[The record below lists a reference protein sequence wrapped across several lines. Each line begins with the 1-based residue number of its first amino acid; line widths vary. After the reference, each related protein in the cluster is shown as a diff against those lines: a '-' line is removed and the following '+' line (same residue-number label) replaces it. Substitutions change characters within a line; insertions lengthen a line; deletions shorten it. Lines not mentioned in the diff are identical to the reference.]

1 MPNQP
6 DGQERTAIYQS
17 NYSKSIGISTVFEL
31 SKSIFNS
38 VKSVIEVSVGSTKA
52 LHQVMVVHNSDG
64 VCMNQLPFLSASGTI
79 ANTSIEEYDNILGI
93 GTFGVNFDSS
103 NNFLL
108 KFYPDAFFNSS
119 DIQVSALNLCIYND
133 NDVLNTI
140 NTPDLSYGNVVESV
154 DLSLK
159 INLKKIKGAENSLRT
174 LIDLPH
180 GNGKKLKVAV
190 LCDENKLSEAKKSG
204 ADVVGSEDLLKK
216 ISDKDINFD
225 KLISTPSMMAKI
237 GKLGKILGPKGL
249 MPNPKM
255 GTVSD
260 DLIKSV
266 DKVKNKSIE
275 IKNDK
280 DGNLAFSIG
289 RKSFPESKL
298 LENLKSV
305 FQTLKKEKSSIF
317 NGENIKKIYLS
328 SSMGPSFK
336 LNFKDI

>member
-1 MPNQP
+1 MKKK
-6 DGQERTAIYQS
+6 
-17 NYSKSIGISTVFEL
+17 SKRYKNLIDSLKKKEL
-31 SKSIFNS
+31 KTLDKVIKE
-38 VKSVIEVSVGSTKA
+38 VKNGS
-52 LHQVMVVHNSDG
+52 G
-64 VCMNQLPFLSASGTI
+64 V
-79 ANTSIEEYDNILGI
+79 
-93 GTFGVNFDSS
+93 
-103 NNFLL
+103 
-108 KFYPDAFFNSS
+108 KF
-119 DIQVSALNLCIYND
+119 I
-133 NDVLNTI
+133 
-140 NTPDLSYGNVVESV
+140 ESV

-190 LCDENKLSEAKKSG
+190 LCDENKISEAKKSG

-225 KLISTPSMMAKI
+225 KLICTPSMMPKI

-260 DLIKSV
+260 DLVKSV
-266 DKVKNKSIE
+266 DNVKNKSIE

-289 RKSFPESKL
+289 RKSFPENKL
-298 LENLKSV
+298 LENLKSI
-305 FQTLKKEKSSIF
+305 FQTLKKEKSNIF

>member
-1 MPNQP
+1 MKKK
-6 DGQERTAIYQS
+6 
-17 NYSKSIGISTVFEL
+17 SKRYKNLKEALKKKEL
-31 SKSIFNS
+31 KTLDQIIKE
-38 VKSVIEVSVGSTKA
+38 VKNGS
-52 LHQVMVVHNSDG
+52 G
-64 VCMNQLPFLSASGTI
+64 V
-79 ANTSIEEYDNILGI
+79 
-93 GTFGVNFDSS
+93 
-103 NNFLL
+103 
-108 KFYPDAFFNSS
+108 KF
-119 DIQVSALNLCIYND
+119 
-133 NDVLNTI
+133 
-140 NTPDLSYGNVVESV
+140 VESV

-159 INLKKIKGAENSLRT
+159 INLKKIKGADNNLRT
-174 LIDLPH
+174 LLDLPH
-180 GNGKKLKVAV
+180 GNGKKIKVAV
-190 LCDENKLSEAKKSG
+190 LCDENKLAEAKKSG

-225 KLISTPSMMAKI
+225 KLICTPSMMAKI

-255 GTVSD
+255 GTVSE
-260 DLIKSV
+260 DLAKSV

-289 RKSFPESKL
+289 RKSFTESKI

-305 FQTLKKEKSSIF
+305 FQTLKKEKSNIF

>member
-1 MPNQP
+1 MKKKSKRYKNLA
-6 DGQERTAIYQS
+6 ESLKKKELKTADQVI
-17 NYSKSIGISTVFEL
+17 KE
-31 SKSIFNS
+31 
-38 VKSVIEVSVGSTKA
+38 VKNGS
-52 LHQVMVVHNSDG
+52 G
-64 VCMNQLPFLSASGTI
+64 V
-79 ANTSIEEYDNILGI
+79 
-93 GTFGVNFDSS
+93 
-103 NNFLL
+103 
-108 KFYPDAFFNSS
+108 KF
-119 DIQVSALNLCIYND
+119 
-133 NDVLNTI
+133 
-140 NTPDLSYGNVVESV
+140 VESI

-159 INLKKIKGAENSLRT
+159 INLKKIKGADNTLRT

-225 KLISTPSMMAKI
+225 KLICTPSMMAKI
-237 GKLGKILGPKGL
+237 GKFGKILGPKGL

>member
-1 MPNQP
+1 MKNK
-6 DGQERTAIYQS
+6 
-17 NYSKSIGISTVFEL
+17 SKRYKNLKETYKKKELKKFEQIL
-31 SKSIFNS
+31 NELKNGSG
-38 VKSVIEVSVGSTKA
+38 VK
-52 LHQVMVVHNSDG
+52 
-64 VCMNQLPFLSASGTI
+64 F
-79 ANTSIEEYDNILGI
+79 
-93 GTFGVNFDSS
+93 
-103 NNFLL
+103 
-108 KFYPDAFFNSS
+108 
-119 DIQVSALNLCIYND
+119 
-133 NDVLNTI
+133 
-140 NTPDLSYGNVVESV
+140 VESI
-154 DLSLK
+154 DISMK
-159 INLKKIKGAENSLRT
+159 INLKKIKGSDNNLRT

-180 GNGKKLKVAV
+180 GNGKKVRVGL
-190 LCDENKLSEAKKSG
+190 LCDENKLDDAKKSG

-216 ISDKDINFD
+216 ISDKNINFD
-225 KLISTPSMMAKI
+225 KLICTPSMMAKI

-255 GTVSD
+255 GTVSE
-260 DLIKSV
+260 DLAKSV

-289 RKSFPESKL
+289 RKSFTESKI

-305 FQTLKKEKSSIF
+305 FQTLKKEKSNIF

>member
-1 MPNQP
+1 MKKK
-6 DGQERTAIYQS
+6 
-17 NYSKSIGISTVFEL
+17 SKRYKNLKEALKKKEFKTLDQIIKE
-31 SKSIFNS
+31 
-38 VKSVIEVSVGSTKA
+38 VKNGS
-52 LHQVMVVHNSDG
+52 G
-64 VCMNQLPFLSASGTI
+64 V
-79 ANTSIEEYDNILGI
+79 
-93 GTFGVNFDSS
+93 
-103 NNFLL
+103 
-108 KFYPDAFFNSS
+108 KF
-119 DIQVSALNLCIYND
+119 
-133 NDVLNTI
+133 
-140 NTPDLSYGNVVESV
+140 VESV

-159 INLKKIKGAENSLRT
+159 INLKKIKGADNNLRT
-174 LIDLPH
+174 LLDLPH
-180 GNGKKLKVAV
+180 GNGKKIKVAV
-190 LCDENKLSEAKKSG
+190 LCDENKLAEAKKSG

-225 KLISTPSMMAKI
+225 KLICTPSMMAKI

-255 GTVSD
+255 GTVSE
-260 DLIKSV
+260 DLAKSV

-289 RKSFPESKL
+289 RKSFSESKI

-305 FQTLKKEKSSIF
+305 FQTLKKEKSNIF

>member
-1 MPNQP
+1 MKKKSKRYKSLA
-6 DGQERTAIYQS
+6 ESLKKKELKTADQVI
-17 NYSKSIGISTVFEL
+17 KE
-31 SKSIFNS
+31 
-38 VKSVIEVSVGSTKA
+38 VKNGS
-52 LHQVMVVHNSDG
+52 G
-64 VCMNQLPFLSASGTI
+64 V
-79 ANTSIEEYDNILGI
+79 
-93 GTFGVNFDSS
+93 
-103 NNFLL
+103 
-108 KFYPDAFFNSS
+108 KF
-119 DIQVSALNLCIYND
+119 
-133 NDVLNTI
+133 
-140 NTPDLSYGNVVESV
+140 VESI

-159 INLKKIKGAENSLRT
+159 INLKKIKGADNTLRT

-225 KLISTPSMMAKI
+225 KLICTPSMMAKI

-289 RKSFPESKL
+289 RKSFPENKL

>member
-1 MPNQP
+1 MKKK
-6 DGQERTAIYQS
+6 
-17 NYSKSIGISTVFEL
+17 SKRYKNLKEALKKKEFKTLDQIIKE
-31 SKSIFNS
+31 
-38 VKSVIEVSVGSTKA
+38 VKNGS
-52 LHQVMVVHNSDG
+52 G
-64 VCMNQLPFLSASGTI
+64 V
-79 ANTSIEEYDNILGI
+79 
-93 GTFGVNFDSS
+93 
-103 NNFLL
+103 
-108 KFYPDAFFNSS
+108 KF
-119 DIQVSALNLCIYND
+119 
-133 NDVLNTI
+133 
-140 NTPDLSYGNVVESV
+140 VESV

-159 INLKKIKGAENSLRT
+159 INLKKIKGADNNLRT
-174 LIDLPH
+174 LLDLPH
-180 GNGKKLKVAV
+180 GNGKKIKVAV
-190 LCDENKLSEAKKSG
+190 LCDENKLAEAKKSG

-225 KLISTPSMMAKI
+225 KLICTPSMMAKI

-255 GTVSD
+255 GTVSE
-260 DLIKSV
+260 DLAKSV

-289 RKSFPESKL
+289 RKSFPESKI

-305 FQTLKKEKSSIF
+305 FQTLKKEKSNIF

>member
-1 MPNQP
+1 MKKK
-6 DGQERTAIYQS
+6 
-17 NYSKSIGISTVFEL
+17 SKRYKNLKEALKKKEL
-31 SKSIFNS
+31 KTLDQVIKE
-38 VKSVIEVSVGSTKA
+38 VKNGS
-52 LHQVMVVHNSDG
+52 G
-64 VCMNQLPFLSASGTI
+64 V
-79 ANTSIEEYDNILGI
+79 
-93 GTFGVNFDSS
+93 
-103 NNFLL
+103 
-108 KFYPDAFFNSS
+108 KF
-119 DIQVSALNLCIYND
+119 
-133 NDVLNTI
+133 
-140 NTPDLSYGNVVESV
+140 VESV

-159 INLKKIKGAENSLRT
+159 INLKKIKGADNNLRT
-174 LIDLPH
+174 LLDLPH
-180 GNGKKLKVAV
+180 GNGKKIKVAV
-190 LCDENKLSEAKKSG
+190 LCDENKLAEAKKSG

-225 KLISTPSMMAKI
+225 KLICTPSMMAKI

-255 GTVSD
+255 GTVSE
-260 DLIKSV
+260 DLAKSV

-289 RKSFPESKL
+289 RKSFPESKI

-305 FQTLKKEKSSIF
+305 FQTLKKEKSNIF

>member
-1 MPNQP
+1 MKKK
-6 DGQERTAIYQS
+6 
-17 NYSKSIGISTVFEL
+17 SKRYKNLKEALKKKEL
-31 SKSIFNS
+31 KTLDQIIKE
-38 VKSVIEVSVGSTKA
+38 VKNGS
-52 LHQVMVVHNSDG
+52 G
-64 VCMNQLPFLSASGTI
+64 V
-79 ANTSIEEYDNILGI
+79 
-93 GTFGVNFDSS
+93 
-103 NNFLL
+103 
-108 KFYPDAFFNSS
+108 KF
-119 DIQVSALNLCIYND
+119 
-133 NDVLNTI
+133 
-140 NTPDLSYGNVVESV
+140 VESV

-159 INLKKIKGAENSLRT
+159 INLKKIKGADNNLRT
-174 LIDLPH
+174 LLDLPH
-180 GNGKKLKVAV
+180 GNGKKIKVAV
-190 LCDENKLSEAKKSG
+190 LCDENKLAEAKKSG
-204 ADVVGSEDLLKK
+204 ADVVGAEDLLKK

-225 KLISTPSMMAKI
+225 KLICTPSMMAKI

-255 GTVSD
+255 GTVSE
-260 DLIKSV
+260 DLAKSV

-289 RKSFPESKL
+289 RKSFPESKI

-305 FQTLKKEKSSIF
+305 FQTLKKEKSNIF

>member
-1 MPNQP
+1 MKQKSKRYKNLL
-6 DGQERTAIYQS
+6 ESLKKKEI
-17 NYSKSIGISTVFEL
+17 KSINQIIKEL
-31 SKSIFNS
+31 KNGSGVKFIESI
-38 VKSVIEVSVGSTKA
+38 
-52 LHQVMVVHNSDG
+52 
-64 VCMNQLPFLSASGTI
+64 
-79 ANTSIEEYDNILGI
+79 
-93 GTFGVNFDSS
+93 
-103 NNFLL
+103 
-108 KFYPDAFFNSS
+108 
-119 DIQVSALNLCIYND
+119 
-133 NDVLNTI
+133 
-140 NTPDLSYGNVVESV
+140 

-190 LCDENKLSEAKKSG
+190 LCDENKLNEAKKSG
-204 ADVVGSEDLLKK
+204 ADVIGSEDLLKK

-225 KLISTPSMMAKI
+225 KLICTPTMMSKL

-266 DKVKNKSIE
+266 DKIKNKSIE

-280 DGNLAFSIG
+280 DGNLSFSIG
-289 RKSFPESKL
+289 RKNFDEIKL
-298 LENLKSV
+298 LENIKNV
-305 FQTLKKEKSSIF
+305 FDNLKKDKPAIF
-317 NGENIKKIYLS
+317 NSENIKKVYLS
-328 SSMGPSFK
+328 STMGNSFK

>member
-1 MPNQP
+1 MKKKSKRYKNLA
-6 DGQERTAIYQS
+6 ESLKKKELKTADQVI
-17 NYSKSIGISTVFEL
+17 KE
-31 SKSIFNS
+31 
-38 VKSVIEVSVGSTKA
+38 VKNGS
-52 LHQVMVVHNSDG
+52 G
-64 VCMNQLPFLSASGTI
+64 V
-79 ANTSIEEYDNILGI
+79 
-93 GTFGVNFDSS
+93 
-103 NNFLL
+103 
-108 KFYPDAFFNSS
+108 KF
-119 DIQVSALNLCIYND
+119 
-133 NDVLNTI
+133 
-140 NTPDLSYGNVVESV
+140 VESI

-159 INLKKIKGAENSLRT
+159 INLKKIKGADNTLRT

-190 LCDENKLSEAKKSG
+190 LCDENKLGEAKKSG

-225 KLISTPSMMAKI
+225 KLICTPSMMAKI

>member
-1 MPNQP
+1 MKKK
-6 DGQERTAIYQS
+6 
-17 NYSKSIGISTVFEL
+17 SKRYKNLIDSLKKKEL
-31 SKSIFNS
+31 KTLDKVIKE
-38 VKSVIEVSVGSTKA
+38 VKNGS
-52 LHQVMVVHNSDG
+52 G
-64 VCMNQLPFLSASGTI
+64 V
-79 ANTSIEEYDNILGI
+79 
-93 GTFGVNFDSS
+93 
-103 NNFLL
+103 
-108 KFYPDAFFNSS
+108 KF
-119 DIQVSALNLCIYND
+119 
-133 NDVLNTI
+133 
-140 NTPDLSYGNVVESV
+140 VESV

-180 GNGKKLKVAV
+180 GNGKKLKVAI
-190 LCDENKLSEAKKSG
+190 LCDENKISEAKKSG
-204 ADVVGSEDLLKK
+204 ADVVGSDDLLKK

-225 KLISTPSMMAKI
+225 KLICTPSMMPKI

-260 DLIKSV
+260 DLAKSV
-266 DKVKNKSIE
+266 NNLKNKSIE

-289 RKSFPESKL
+289 RKSFPENKL
-298 LENLKSV
+298 LENLKSI
-305 FQTLKKEKSSIF
+305 FETLKKEKSNIF